1 MFEFHQPLL
10 VRLIN
15 TPRNKY
21 VVYMFLHV
29 PRHWLSICYQI
40 FMMMLI
46 TVCILVTMFMQ
57 INVGS
62 QTEYIVLFW
71 LDLSCLIIFCSE
83 FILNVWSST
92 VLPQYSGPYGIYWML
107 INPLYIIDMLVI
119 GVTIADVAMDCVWLP
134 LAAGLRGFRMIW
146 FLQNRFVMI
155 RLLWKAIW
163 SERFQL
169 MVSIYYCAVWVFSF
183 GFLMYFIE
191 QPFNDYFNTVANSV
205 WWAVVTFTTV
215 GYGNAAPITTAGK
228 IVTAFAMILGVWLF
242 GLPAGIVGAA
252 LALKCE
258 EECSMAGTLRQNFGA
273 AMVQNAWRV
282 YRICKE
288 EQRRQEDDPPLLVR
302 ISSINHSLQFTSQP
316 NVPSSDM
323 HEYFNPIAVKFVFL
337 LKHAYYKRKFITS
350 EEINDSKNFYA
361 TYMQTSWQ
369 QTNMLLNIHSK
380 IDHLWDS
387 MTEARLQIETLK
399 QQEQQPPQRQ
409 RRSIASDHDGNDDDN
424 QPPPPPGD
432 DGQSGGQNDLPSD
445 RRTSETTVKSSNHSV
460 VDNKFTVK
468 DSPFLLLKQNGIPL
482 KRLLRRQ
489 IQCWNCLYRKHLKR
503 NHRKSTEL
511 DDNEQQQQQQE
522 TETPQLLLDLS
533 TPRSSQHDLLL

>member
-1 MFEFHQPLL
+1 
-10 VRLIN
+10 
-15 TPRNKY
+15 NKTFKN
-21 VVYMFLHV
+21 VSF
-29 PRHWLSICYQI
+29 ID
-40 FMMMLI
+40 
-46 TVCILVTMFMQ
+46 
-57 INVGS
+57 VGS

-107 INPLYIIDMLVI
+107 INPLYIIDMAVI

-191 QPFNDYFNTVANSV
+191 QPFNSYFNTVANSV

-273 AMVQNAWRV
+273 AMVQNAWKV
-282 YRICKE
+282 YRIRKE
-288 EQRRQEDDPPLLVR
+288 EDRQQEGDPPLLVR
-302 ISSINHSLQFTSQP
+302 LSSFDHSLQFVNQP
-316 NVPSSDM
+316 NAPPADM
-323 HEYFNPIAVKFVFL
+323 REYFNPIAVKFIFL
-337 LKHAYYKRKFITS
+337 LKHAYYKRKFIAS

-369 QTNMLLNIHSK
+369 QTNMLLNIHTK

-387 MTEARLQIETLK
+387 MTEARRQIDTM
-399 QQEQQPPQRQ
+399 QQP
-409 RRSIASDHDGNDDDN
+409 
-424 QPPPPPGD
+424 
-432 DGQSGGQNDLPSD
+432 
-445 RRTSETTVKSSNHSV
+445 
-460 VDNKFTVK
+460 
-468 DSPFLLLKQNGIPL
+468 
-482 KRLLRRQ
+482 
-489 IQCWNCLYRKHLKR
+489 
-503 NHRKSTEL
+503 
-511 DDNEQQQQQQE
+511 QQQPQQPTQ
-522 TETPQLLLDLS
+522 
-533 TPRSSQHDLLL
+533 R